1 MIDGYIFIFAYFSS
15 DLSFNGGSHVIFLSF
30 FPYSLLAE
38 LMRKKP
44 SDFVFR
50 GFAGRSHHA

>member
-1 MIDGYIFIFAYFSS
+1 MVTFLFYFTFLV
-15 DLSFNGGSHVIFLSF
+15 DLSFNGGSHVIFLAF
-30 FPYSLLAE
+30 FPYLLLAQ